1 MSDNCTSS
9 PVSGCTDGQ
18 SIASLQEFTD
28 NFSEH
33 LVTINLKK
41 GAVLIQIDDC
51 CENINGKL
59 TDIKDILENIKN
71 QAVECC
77 TTTNSNLDDVL
88 SAIQTIINGG
98 GPCDTDTTTEHDTP
112 VTTQEPEPP
121 LTTDEPDPEN
131 TTTSTEED
139 TGVKSG
145 TFDLDSDSD
154 FICALAAEVGVTL
167 YYDGS
172 WSENNTPDA
181 INLVMFRDEG
191 LTQPVNESTSHTFI
205 KRNAGDK
212 IYTLNEAG
220 LAGDY
225 VSTCEV

>member
-1 MSDNCTSS
+1 
-9 PVSGCTDGQ
+9 
-18 SIASLQEFTD
+18 
-28 NFSEH
+28 
-33 LVTINLKK
+33 
-41 GAVLIQIDDC
+41 
-51 CENINGKL
+51 
-59 TDIKDILENIKN
+59 
-71 QAVECC
+71 VECC

-121 LTTDEPDPEN
+121 LTTLEPEPED
-131 TTTSTEED
+131 TTTSSEGEQ
-139 TGVKSG
+139 VNSG
-145 TFDLDSDSD
+145 LFDLDSDSD
-154 FICALAAEVGVTL
+154 FICAEAAEIGVTL

-212 IYTLNEAG
+212 IYALNEAG